1 MLRLYNTLT
10 RKKDS
15 FKPIKDKKVRM
26 YTCGPTVYDYAH
38 IGNFRAYVAADL
50 LRRYLEFKGFSVK
63 QVMNLTDVDDK
74 TIKGSQREGVSLN
87 EYTTR
92 YKKAFFEDLMQVNI
106 KRAFVYPEAT
116 KHIPEMVN
124 LIKKLLQKGIA
135 YKSEDGSIYYNIR
148 KFKGYG
154 KLARLK
160 VKELKVGA
168 RVKQDEYEKT
178 SASDFALWKAYD
190 VSDGDVF
197 WNTELGKGRPGW
209 HLECSAMSTKY
220 LGNHFDIH
228 TGGVDLIFPHHQNEI
243 AQSEGALDEPFVNYW
258 IHNEWLLVDGK
269 KMSKSLGNFY
279 TLRDIFSKG
288 YNGREIRY
296 LLLSTHYRQKLN
308 FTFEGLGAAK
318 NSLRRLDDFIVK
330 LNSTTEN
337 NDHAKIDTLLKKY
350 QEQFEKYMDDDLN
363 ISKALAVVFNLIRD
377 INKIKISKKDA
388 EKVKKLL
395 YDFDTVFGIL
405 KVEEKIPS
413 EIVGLAEKR
422 QKLRQEKKFKDA
434 DIIRDTILKKGYFI
448 EDTVEGYRIKKK

>member
-1 MLRLYNTLT
+1 
-10 RKKDS
+10 
-15 FKPIKDKKVRM
+15 
-26 YTCGPTVYDYAH
+26 
-38 IGNFRAYVAADL
+38 
-50 LRRYLEFKGFSVK
+50 
-63 QVMNLTDVDDK
+63 
-74 TIKGSQREGVSLN
+74 
-87 EYTTR
+87 
-92 YKKAFFEDLMQVNI
+92 
-106 KRAFVYPEAT
+106 
-116 KHIPEMVN
+116 
-124 LIKKLLQKGIA
+124 
-135 YKSEDGSIYYNIR
+135 
-148 KFKGYG
+148 
-154 KLARLK
+154 
-160 VKELKVGA
+160 
-168 RVKQDEYEKT
+168 
-178 SASDFALWKAYD
+178 
-190 VSDGDVF
+190 
-197 WNTELGKGRPGW
+197 
-209 HLECSAMSTKY
+209 MSTKY

-258 IHNEWLLVDGK
+258 IHNEWLLVAGK